1 MKKQLLIAA
10 VAATMTSA
18 AMADIAITGDAK
30 FEYKNYDSNIA
41 ATYGSASVNASGT
54 ANTTNTE
61 MNLKVAGKN
70 GDTSVVAN
78 FEINSHGAG
87 SSDTMDI
94 EDVYMTT
101 KVQGIDLKLGNYATG
116 TSAIM
121 GEIDNGQR
129 ATNKVTASTTIEGVK
144 VYVGDSGAADA
155 TGESQVKGNMFYG
168 VKADVAGFTVEA
180 KHLNPTDDAFAISG
194 ELQGLG
200 IRLEQKNSDTTDSDV
215 TFGNL
220 TYSTNGFDL
229 GYAWIDADSD
239 DKITEDDSSIFAVE
253 NGLLD
258 TTANAGNGDSN
269 QQFSIATSV
278 AGNAVTFKT
287 GEIGFKAS
295 GVKDVEYNQIN
306 VSRPLAS
313 GATATVTYTQI
324 EAGAS
329 TGVASADVDL
339 DIFEA
344 DLSVKF

>member
-10 VAATMTSA
+10 VAATMGTA
-18 AMADIAITGDAK
+18 AIADIAITGNAK
-30 FEYKNYDSNIA
+30 FEYKNYDANIA
-41 ATYGSASVNASGT
+41 ATYGSASVSASGT

-61 MNLKVAGKN
+61 MNMKVAGKN

-87 SSDTMDI
+87 STDSMDI

-101 KVQGIDLKLGNYATG
+101 SVQGIDLKLGNYASG
-116 TSAIM
+116 TSGIL
-121 GEIDNGQR
+121 GEIDNGGR
-129 ATNKVTASTTIEGVK
+129 ATNKVTASTTFEGVK
-144 VYVGDSGAADA
+144 VYLGDSGAAA
-155 TGESQVKGNMFYG
+155 SNGESVVKANMFYG
-168 VKADVAGFTVEA
+168 LSADVAGFTVQA

-194 ELQGLG
+194 EVQGLG
-200 IRLEQKNSDTTDSDV
+200 IRLEQKNSDTADSDV

-229 GYAWIDADSD
+229 GYAWIDADAD

-269 QQFSIATSV
+269 SQVTIATSI
-278 AGNAVTFKT
+278 AGNAVTLKI
-287 GEIGFKAS
+287 GEIGFKAA
-295 GVKDVEYNQIN
+295 GVNDVEYNQIN
-306 VSRPLAS
+306 VSRSLAS
-313 GATATVTYTQI
+313 GATATVTYTQV

-329 TGVASADVDL
+329 TGIASANVDL
-339 DIFEA
+339 DILEV